1 MNERAGT
8 TAAESDLPRW
18 DLSDLFPGPDSP
30 ELRGALSKAAE
41 GAKAFATAHRGR
53 LAEWDGAALGAA
65 IADYERLQDLIG
77 KIGSYAQLL
86 YAGDMSNPE
95 ITRFYQTIQEKLTDI
110 SSELLFFSLE
120 LNRMDEAESV
130 F

>member
-30 ELRGALSKAAE
+30 KLRGALSKAAE

-53 LAEWDGAALGAA
+53 LADAAVFHVVQPALALPRSR
-65 IADYERLQDLIG
+65 IAHDCARARGLWGRVPWIDDL
-77 KIGSYAQLL
+77 
-86 YAGDMSNPE
+86 
-95 ITRFYQTIQEKLTDI
+95 
-110 SSELLFFSLE
+110 
-120 LNRMDEAESV
+120 
-130 F
+130 